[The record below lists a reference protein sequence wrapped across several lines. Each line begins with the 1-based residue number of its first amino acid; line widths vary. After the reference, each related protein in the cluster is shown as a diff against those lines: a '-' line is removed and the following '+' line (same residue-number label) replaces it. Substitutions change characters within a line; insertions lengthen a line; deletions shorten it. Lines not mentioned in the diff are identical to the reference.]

1 MVSILLDHALTAAHI
16 RTFKRIISA
25 CVYLIVSMAKLP
37 LFRARK
43 LEYALNFFQ
52 NAIPAVI
59 SRQAARLHW
68 DILGKQQG
76 RRNEMDKQRARRS
89 ASIPVRIGHA
99 AAWTAGLWKQ
109 EHLRTLITGVQRFVL
124 CAVLAQGTILGG
136 YMPFGLAMT
145 AALMARGAGLSALGG
160 LVCGVMLRGD
170 GFHGGI
176 YAAAALLV
184 LCVMSVCAG
193 LRVMS
198 ERWFAPGVATFASA
212 ACTFVF
218 LPLGAALTAPAVLT
232 FLLVQGITFGVCWMY
247 GAAFAPPRDEN
258 DWRRPVTLLVLTATV
273 LLSLS
278 GINLFGVFAPARAGA
293 LLLVLAAAYLGGP
306 AAGAAA
312 GVAFGA
318 AMDLNIG
325 YGALFT
331 CCYGLCALV
340 AGLFHDSGRGWFSV
354 CALGGGLCAAML
366 GVEHPLF
373 IPLIAELFCA
383 VLMFAALPP
392 FVWEAIRRSLLP
404 DTLMGEA
411 ASQRVRRL
419 AGTCATEAAQAFYE
433 LYLAMLHGVSEGKA
447 AGDRNIRAVF
457 DYASDH
463 VCKNCMLCTQCWQRD
478 YVSTLAALNDVT
490 QPMLQ
495 RGRAEM
501 SDFPYHF
508 AARCARLPELMRAI
522 NSALFALR
530 ERESL
535 RRQQEENQSLLARQY
550 AGITD
555 ILRQLGAEVTQ
566 DETAQPLMER
576 QVRRYAAAFG
586 WIDRVCAVRDS
597 QGRLTVELYGE
608 GIDDIMKQGDGFS
621 AGLSALLG
629 VTLTAPEKKKGSQGI
644 HVEMHERAPYRAVV
658 GIGRQQ
664 KEGASVSGDNACYF
678 LTDTGTACLLLS
690 DGMGSGAAASRDSRM
705 LITSLERFLRAG
717 ISVGDALHA
726 VSPALRLRSD
736 GMRFTTLDAFTLD
749 LFSGRAENLKC
760 GAAPTYMRLNG
771 RWTIL
776 PGTALPIGLAE
787 EDELGD
793 AVPLQMNDGDIVV
806 LLSDGVTDG
815 TDDKWVRQLLIAHA
829 GDSPKEI
836 AAQLVNEAKGR
847 GHDDDRTVMVMK
859 IEKLE

>member
-1 MVSILLDHALTAAHI
+1 
-16 RTFKRIISA
+16 
-25 CVYLIVSMAKLP
+25 
-37 LFRARK
+37 
-43 LEYALNFFQ
+43 
-52 NAIPAVI
+52 
-59 SRQAARLHW
+59 
-68 DILGKQQG
+68 
-76 RRNEMDKQRARRS
+76 MDKQRARRS

-99 AAWTAGLWKQ
+99 AAWAAGLWKQ

-198 ERWFAPGVATFASA
+198 ERWFAPSVATFASA

-218 LPLGAALTAPAVLT
+218 LPLGAELTAPAVLT

-306 AAGAAA
+306 AVGAAA

>member
-1 MVSILLDHALTAAHI
+1 
-16 RTFKRIISA
+16 
-25 CVYLIVSMAKLP
+25 
-37 LFRARK
+37 
-43 LEYALNFFQ
+43 
-52 NAIPAVI
+52 
-59 SRQAARLHW
+59 
-68 DILGKQQG
+68 
-76 RRNEMDKQRARRS
+76 MDKQRARRS

-99 AAWTAGLWKQ
+99 AAWAAGLWQQ

-198 ERWFAPGVATFASA
+198 ERWFAPSVATFASA

-218 LPLGAALTAPAVLT
+218 LPLGAELTAPAVLT

>member
-1 MVSILLDHALTAAHI
+1 
-16 RTFKRIISA
+16 
-25 CVYLIVSMAKLP
+25 
-37 LFRARK
+37 
-43 LEYALNFFQ
+43 
-52 NAIPAVI
+52 
-59 SRQAARLHW
+59 
-68 DILGKQQG
+68 
-76 RRNEMDKQRARRS
+76 MDKQRARRS
-89 ASIPVRIGHA
+89 ASIPARIGHA
-99 AAWTAGLWKQ
+99 AAWAAGLWKQ

-218 LPLGAALTAPAVLT
+218 LPLGAELTAPAVLT

-373 IPLIAELFCA
+373 IPLIVELFCA

-736 GMRFTTLDAFTLD
+736 GMRFTTLDAFTFD

>member
-1 MVSILLDHALTAAHI
+1 
-16 RTFKRIISA
+16 
-25 CVYLIVSMAKLP
+25 
-37 LFRARK
+37 
-43 LEYALNFFQ
+43 
-52 NAIPAVI
+52 
-59 SRQAARLHW
+59 
-68 DILGKQQG
+68 
-76 RRNEMDKQRARRS
+76 MDKQRARRS
-89 ASIPVRIGHA
+89 ASIPARIGHA
-99 AAWTAGLWKQ
+99 AAWAAGLWKQ
-109 EHLRTLITGVQRFVL
+109 EHLRTLITGAQRFVL

-198 ERWFAPGVATFASA
+198 ERWFAPVVATFASA

-218 LPLGAALTAPAVLT
+218 LPLGAELTAPAVLT

-383 VLMFAALPP
+383 VLMFATLPP

>member
-1 MVSILLDHALTAAHI
+1 
-16 RTFKRIISA
+16 
-25 CVYLIVSMAKLP
+25 
-37 LFRARK
+37 
-43 LEYALNFFQ
+43 
-52 NAIPAVI
+52 
-59 SRQAARLHW
+59 
-68 DILGKQQG
+68 
-76 RRNEMDKQRARRS
+76 MDKQRARRS
-89 ASIPVRIGHA
+89 ASIPARIGHA
-99 AAWTAGLWKQ
+99 AAWAAGLWKQ
-109 EHLRTLITGVQRFVL
+109 EHLRTLITGAQRFVL

-218 LPLGAALTAPAVLT
+218 LPLGAELTAPAVLT

-373 IPLIAELFCA
+373 IPLIVELFCA